1 MKNEFKQNL
10 MEHRQNNEGKYIV
23 CGASSGFGHAVAK
36 SLLNEG
42 FSVIAVARSEDA
54 LQNLQKEYSG
64 RVDYVA
70 GDLTENS
77 TLDRIVAKSDKEFL
91 NGIFLNSGG
100 PPAKSI
106 EETTMEDWD
115 DVYSSLM
122 RWKVELTK
130 RLLPRFKDQQY
141 GRILFLESASVK
153 QPIENLVLSTS
164 MRLAVVGYAKTL
176 SEEMAHMGITVNIL
190 APGYHD
196 TSALNRLLEKK
207 SKNENISL
215 EEAKERMKQQ
225 TKVGFIGD
233 PGKLASLAKWL
244 LSEES
249 EYITGQTIS
258 VDGGV
263 IKGIHG

>member
-1 MKNEFKQNL
+1 MNLKQTL
-10 MEHRQNNEGKYIV
+10 MEHSQDKKGKFIV

-36 SLLNEG
+36 SLLNSG
-42 FSVIAVARSEDA
+42 SSVIAVARREEA
-54 LQNLQKEYSG
+54 LQTLQKEYSG
-64 RVDYVA
+64 SVDYVA
-70 GDLTENS
+70 GDLTEQS
-77 TLDRIVAKSDKEFL
+77 TLERIVEKSANGYL

-106 EETTMEDWD
+106 EETELEDWD
-115 DVYSSLM
+115 DAYSSLL
-122 RWKVELTK
+122 RWKVDLTK
-130 RLLPRFKDQQY
+130 MLLPKFKDQEY

-196 TSALNRLLEKK
+196 TGALNRLLEKK

-233 PGKLASLAKWL
+233 PGKLASLARWL

>member
-1 MKNEFKQNL
+1 MRSEEKKTGLF
-10 MEHRQNNEGKYIV
+10 IV
-23 CGASSGFGHAVAK
+23 CGATSGFG
-36 SLLNEG
+36 N
-42 FSVIAVARSEDA
+42 AVARHLLNDGSPILAVARNEED
-54 LQNLQKEYSG
+54 LQNLKGQYGHE
-64 RVDYVA
+64 VDYIA
-70 GDLTENS
+70 GDLS
-77 TLDRIVAKSDKEFL
+77 DPATLDRIVEKSNTGFV

-106 EETTMEDWD
+106 TETTMKDWD
-115 DVYSSLM
+115 EAYASLL

-130 RLLPRFKDQQY
+130 KLLPKFRDQQY

-164 MRLAVVGYAKTL
+164 MRSAVVGYAKTL
-176 SEEMAHMGITVNIL
+176 SGEHAHFGITVNVL

-196 TSALNRLLEKK
+196 TRALNRLFEKK
-207 SKNENISL
+207 SEAEHISL
-215 EEAKERMKQQ
+215 EEAREKMKRQ

-233 PGKLASLAKWL
+233 PEKLASLAGWL
-244 LSEES
+244 LSAES

>member
-1 MKNEFKQNL
+1 MNSKQNI
-10 MEHRQNNEGKYIV
+10 MEQKQAKEGMYIV
-23 CGASSGFGHAVAK
+23 CGASSGFGNAVAK
-36 SLLNEG
+36 SLLDAG
-42 FSVIAVARSEDA
+42 FSVIAVARNEDT

-64 RVDYVA
+64 QVEYVA
-70 GDLTENS
+70 GDLTEPS
-77 TLDRIVAKSDKEFL
+77 TLRRIVEKSDKAFL

-106 EETTMEDWD
+106 EETAMEDWD
-115 DVYSSLM
+115 DAYSSLM
-122 RWKVELTK
+122 RWKVDLTK
-130 RLLPRFKDQQY
+130 LLLPKFKEQQY

-176 SEEMAHMGITVNIL
+176 SEEMAHKGITVNIL

-196 TSALNRLLEKK
+196 TRALNRLLEKK

-215 EEAKERMKQQ
+215 EEAKERMKKQ

-233 PGKLASLAKWL
+233 PVKLASLAKWL